1 MRYKMKKTL
10 TTIVII
16 LILTTSIFAQYKP
29 ADPSQVSQMLSMACV
44 FEKNIAALTECNVY
58 IYDNADIEAAIS
70 SFKGQ
75 KLGNATLKSLTA
87 GNTIPSTKPDII
99 LIGNKNN
106 YAEIL
111 AYCNE
116 NDVLSLTNIPSL
128 VKKGV
133 TLGMGI
139 DGSGIAKLLINP
151 EGVAKQGKN
160 FNPAIM
166 KMAKVFK

>member
-1 MRYKMKKTL
+1 MKKTL
-10 TTIVII
+10 TTLAI
-16 LILTTSIFAQYKP
+16 LFIATTSIFAQYKP
-29 ADPSQVSQMLSMACV
+29 ADPSQVTQMLSMACV
-44 FEKNIAALTECNVY
+44 FEKTIASLSECSIYV
-58 IYDNADIEAAIS
+58 YDNADIEKAVS

-75 KLGNATLKSLTA
+75 KLGNATLKNLTA
-87 GNTIPSTKPDII
+87 GNSLPSERPDII
-99 LIGNKNN
+99 LIGNSNN

-139 DGSGIAKLLINP
+139 DDAGAPKLLINP
-151 EGVAKQGKN
+151 EGVAEQGKN

>member
-1 MRYKMKKTL
+1 M
-10 TTIVII
+10 
-16 LILTTSIFAQYKP
+16 
-29 ADPSQVSQMLSMACV
+29 
-44 FEKNIAALTECNVY
+44 
-58 IYDNADIEAAIS
+58 
-70 SFKGQ
+70 
-75 KLGNATLKSLTA
+75 
-87 GNTIPSTKPDII
+87 
-99 LIGNKNN
+99 IGNKRN

-151 EGVAKQGKN
+151 EGVAEQGKN